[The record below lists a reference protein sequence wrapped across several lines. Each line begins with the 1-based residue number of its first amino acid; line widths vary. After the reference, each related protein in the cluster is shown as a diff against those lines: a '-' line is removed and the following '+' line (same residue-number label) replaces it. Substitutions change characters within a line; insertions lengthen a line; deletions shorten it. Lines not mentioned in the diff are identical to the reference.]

1 LSGTEHKNNNKR
13 INQRR
18 ILDKFIDF
26 PVNFLIKHKFSP
38 TILSYIG
45 FFCSISVAFLL
56 SIGGLH
62 FPIYLAWMVP
72 FILFWAGAFDVFDGE
87 VARRTNSNSKAGAFL
102 DSNLDRLSD
111 VALILGLT
119 LGNFLHYILG
129 YILLF
134 LIIMISYIRARAE
147 NEGIDMKGIGIMER
161 ADRLIILWFAFIAE
175 FWMNYFGT
183 IFPDFHFISELF
195 FPIFILFFTGLLI
208 LTIVQRLIFSFKV
221 LNKLDEQNK
230 KEKYLLKG
238 NHNRA

>member
-1 LSGTEHKNNNKR
+1 MSGIEEYTNDKR
-13 INQRR
+13 SNQRR
-18 ILDKFIDF
+18 IIGKVIDL

-38 TILSYIG
+38 TILSYMG
-45 FFCSISVAFLL
+45 FLCSVSVAFLL

-62 FPIYLAWMVP
+62 FPFYTAWMVP

-111 VALILGLT
+111 AALIIGLT
-119 LGNFLHYILG
+119 LGNYLHYILG

-134 LIIMISYIRARAE
+134 LVIMISYIRARAE
-147 NEGIDMKGIGIMER
+147 NEGIDMMGVGFMER
-161 ADRLIILWFAFIAE
+161 AERLVILWLAFMAE
-175 FWMNYFGT
+175 WWIYTFTKLILGT
-183 IFPDFHFISELF
+183 PFTLF

-208 LTIVQRLIFSFKV
+208 LTIVQRLIFSFKA

-230 KEKYLLKG
+230 K
-238 NHNRA
+238 